1 MQNRNNRYKANLNFK
16 KIPTCRTT
24 DLSKLINIVKTFSE
38 RDTRNLV
45 HYIYVYTYIQ
55 YICSTDAYTYI
66 CIYMYDQKYIYI
78 QTLIKTKIGL

>member
-38 RDTRNLV
+38 RHTRNLV
-45 HYIYVYTYIQ
+45 HYIYVYTYI
-55 YICSTDAYTYI
+55 
-66 CIYMYDQKYIYI
+66 
-78 QTLIKTKIGL
+78 